1 MLGNETMDH
10 TAASGSVIFLE
21 NVYKKYGREDP
32 VPALGGV
39 SLKVKAGEFV
49 FVTGRSGSGKTTLI
63 RLLTREL
70 KADQGEVRV
79 LDQDLNKLR
88 RSGVSALR
96 RRLGIVFQD
105 FRLLKDRTVYENVAL
120 ALRAMGTPGN
130 QIPGR
135 VEEVLS
141 EVGLSDKKEAMPGQ
155 LSGGEQQ
162 KAALARALSGHP
174 EIILADEPTGNLDQD
189 SAREI
194 MALLY
199 KVYREGTTV
208 LVVTHNREIVQRMQK
223 RVITMEGGLVASDQE
238 KAPGRKG

>member
-39 SLKVKAGEFV
+39 SLKIKAGEFV

-96 RRLGIVFQD
+96 RHLGIVFQD

-135 VEEVLS
+135 VEEVLA

-223 RVITMEGGLVASDQE
+223 RVITMEGGLVVSDQE

>member
-39 SLKVKAGEFV
+39 SLQVKAGEFV

-135 VEEVLS
+135 VEEVLQ

-223 RVITMEGGLVASDQE
+223 RVITMEGGLVASDLE

>member
-79 LDQDLNKLR
+79 LDQD
-88 RSGVSALR
+88 
-96 RRLGIVFQD
+96 
-105 FRLLKDRTVYENVAL
+105 
-120 ALRAMGTPGN
+120 
-130 QIPGR
+130 
-135 VEEVLS
+135 
-141 EVGLSDKKEAMPGQ
+141 
-155 LSGGEQQ
+155 
-162 KAALARALSGHP
+162 
-174 EIILADEPTGNLDQD
+174 

>member
-49 FVTGRSGSGKTTLI
+49 FITGRSGSGKTTLI

-135 VEEVLS
+135 VEEVLQ

-223 RVITMEGGLVASDQE
+223 RVITMEGGLVVSDQE

>member
-1 MLGNETMDH
+1 MLGKKTIDH

-21 NVYKKYGREDP
+21 DVYKKYGRDDQ

-39 SLKVKAGEFV
+39 SLEIGAGEFV

-70 KADQGEVRV
+70 TADQGEVYV
-79 LDQDLNKLR
+79 LDQNLNKLR

-105 FRLLKDRTVYENVAL
+105 FRLLKDRTVYENIAL
-120 ALRAMGTPGN
+120 AMQAAGAPRDR
-130 QIPGR
+130 IRER
-135 VEEVLS
+135 VEEVLAQT
-141 EVGLSDKKEAMPGQ
+141 GLSDKKDAMPGS

-162 KAALARALSGHP
+162 KAALARALVNRP

-199 KVYREGTTV
+199 KVHREGAAV
-208 LVVTHNREIVQRMQK
+208 LVVTHNREIVKRMQK
-223 RVITMEGGLVASDQE
+223 RVITMEGGLVVSDME
-238 KAPGRKG
+238 KIPDGKR

>member
-1 MLGNETMDH
+1 M
-10 TAASGSVIFLE
+10 
-21 NVYKKYGREDP
+21 
-32 VPALGGV
+32 PALGGV
-39 SLKVKAGEFV
+39 SLKIKAGEFV

-120 ALRAMGTPGN
+120 ALRAMGTPGT

-135 VEEVLS
+135 VEEVLQ
-141 EVGLSDKKEAMPGQ
+141 EGGLSDKEEAMPGQ

-223 RVITMEGGLVASDQE
+223 RVITMEGGLVVSDQE

>member
-1 MLGNETMDH
+1 MLGNKTMDH

-21 NVYKKYGREDP
+21 NVYKTYGGRDQA
-32 VPALGGV
+32 PALGGV
-39 SLKVKAGEFV
+39 SLKVRPGEFV
-49 FVTGRSGSGKTTLI
+49 FITGRSGSGKTTLI

-70 KADQGEVRV
+70 KADQGEVYV
-79 LDQDLNKLR
+79 LGEDLKKLG
-88 RSGVSALR
+88 RSGVTALR

-105 FRLLKDRTVYENVAL
+105 FRLLQDRTVYKNVAL
-120 ALRAMGTPGN
+120 AMRAVGTPGN

-135 VEEVLS
+135 VEEVLA

-162 KAALARALSGHP
+162 KAALARALVNRP

-223 RVITMEGGLVASDQE
+223 RVITMDGGLVVSDLE
-238 KAPGRKG
+238 KAPGGKR

>member
-39 SLKVKAGEFV
+39 SLKIKAGEFV

-135 VEEVLS
+135 VEEVLA

-223 RVITMEGGLVASDQE
+223 RVITMEGGLVVSKLE

>member
-120 ALRAMGTPGN
+120 ALRAMGTSGN

-135 VEEVLS
+135 VEEVLQ

-223 RVITMEGGLVASDQE
+223 RVITMEGGLVASDLE

>member
-39 SLKVKAGEFV
+39 SLKIKAGEFV

-135 VEEVLS
+135 VEEVLA

-223 RVITMEGGLVASDQE
+223 RVITMEGGLVVSDQE

>member
-39 SLKVKAGEFV
+39 SLKIKAGEFV

-223 RVITMEGGLVASDQE
+223 RVITMEGGLVVSDQE

>member
-135 VEEVLS
+135 VEEVLQ

-223 RVITMEGGLVASDQE
+223 RVITMEGGLVVSDQE

>member
-96 RRLGIVFQD
+96 QRLGIVFQD

-120 ALRAMGTPGN
+120 ALRAMGTSGN

-135 VEEVLS
+135 VEEVLQ

>member
-79 LDQDLNKLR
+79 LDQDLNKLS

-96 RRLGIVFQD
+96 RHLGIVFQD

-135 VEEVLS
+135 VEEVLA

-223 RVITMEGGLVASDQE
+223 RVITMEGGLVVSDQE

>member
-135 VEEVLS
+135 VEEVLA

-223 RVITMEGGLVASDQE
+223 RVITMEGGLVVSDQE

>member
-39 SLKVKAGEFV
+39 SLKIKAGEFV

-135 VEEVLS
+135 VEEVLQ

-223 RVITMEGGLVASDQE
+223 RVITMEGGLVVSDQE

>member
-223 RVITMEGGLVASDQE
+223 RVITMEGGLVVSDQE

>member
-1 MLGNETMDH
+1 MLGNGTMDH

-21 NVYKKYGREDP
+21 NVYKKYGKEDRI
-32 VPALGGV
+32 PALGGV
-39 SLKVKAGEFV
+39 SLKISPGEFV
-49 FVTGRSGSGKTTLI
+49 FITGRSGSGKTTLI

-70 KADQGEVRV
+70 KADQGEIRV
-79 LDQDLNKLR
+79 LDKDLKKLS

-96 RRLGIVFQD
+96 RRLGMVFQD
-105 FRLLKDRTVYENVAL
+105 FRLIRDRTVYENAAL
-120 ALRAMGTPGN
+120 ALQAAGVPSG
-130 QIPGR
+130 QIRER
-135 VEEVLS
+135 VEEVLAR
-141 EVGLSDKKEAMPGQ
+141 VGLSDKKEALPGQ

-199 KVYREGTTV
+199 EVYREGTTV
-208 LVVTHNREIVQRMQK
+208 VVVTHNREIVKRMQK
-223 RVITMEGGLVASDQE
+223 RVITMEGGLVVSDQE
-238 KAPGRKG
+238 YAPGGKG

>member
-135 VEEVLS
+135 VEEVLQ

-223 RVITMEGGLVASDQE
+223 RVITMEGGLVVSDLE

>member
-135 VEEVLS
+135 VEEVLQ

-208 LVVTHNREIVQRMQK
+208 LVVTHNREIVQRMQM
-223 RVITMEGGLVASDQE
+223 RLITMEGGLVVSDQE

>member
-1 MLGNETMDH
+1 MLGNKTMDH

-21 NVYKKYGREDP
+21 NVYKTYGSKDQA
-32 VPALGGV
+32 PALGGV
-39 SLKVKAGEFV
+39 SLKVRPGEFV
-49 FVTGRSGSGKTTLI
+49 FITGRSGSGKTTLI

-70 KADQGEVRV
+70 KADQGEVYV
-79 LDQDLNKLR
+79 LGEDLKKLG
-88 RSGVSALR
+88 RSGVTALR

-105 FRLLKDRTVYENVAL
+105 FRLLQDRTVYENVAL
-120 ALRAMGTPGN
+120 AMRAVGTPGN

-135 VEEVLS
+135 VEEVLA

-162 KAALARALSGHP
+162 KAALARALVNRP

-208 LVVTHNREIVQRMQK
+208 LVVTHNREIIQRMQK
-223 RVITMEGGLVASDQE
+223 RVITMDGGLVASDLE
-238 KAPGRKG
+238 KAPGGKR